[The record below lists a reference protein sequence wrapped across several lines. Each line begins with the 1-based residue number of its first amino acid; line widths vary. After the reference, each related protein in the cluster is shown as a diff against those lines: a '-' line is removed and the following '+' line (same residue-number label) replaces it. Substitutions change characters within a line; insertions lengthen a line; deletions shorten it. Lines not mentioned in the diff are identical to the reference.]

1 MVFRQNRDGLAMHSP
16 GFPQGFPKV
25 SPGPPQAFSGFQK
38 NRKFAKRVKAR
49 WAQLLKKKTKNP
61 QGRPLRSDSLFE
73 NRRSPTQTEGRSR
86 AARQA
91 VGAARLSKP
100 QFRRNAS
107 AGRPAQSGPRAS
119 IEPGGGAPRGPI
131 SEPLR
136 VGRAPG
142 PKAAEARGRLERRSK
157 RQGSPKSCGDPA
169 LRLGGVGSRR
179 RYRASLSSKGA
190 KTPSLRMQVWPWDSN
205 RGRSRLLTASISW

>member
-1 MVFRQNRDGLAMHSP
+1 MPSS
-16 GFPQGFPKV
+16 GFPQGFP
-25 SPGPPQAFSGFQK
+25 SPKTAPSSVIGFPKKQKFRQAGQSPSRATFEKK
-38 NRKFAKRVKAR
+38 NEKPAR
-49 WAQLLKKKTKNP
+49 AAPAVGSNVRESAVADP
-61 QGRPLRSDSLFE
+61 
-73 NRRSPTQTEGRSR
+73 NRRGVFR

-157 RQGSPKSCGDPA
+157 RQGSPKSCVDPA

-190 KTPSLRMQVWPWDSN
+190 KTPSLRMQVWPWNSN